1 MAWRASCGTILRSRP
16 RRSGSALARVHA
28 LALAW
33 GLVAA
38 GCRGEPTRT
47 ASGND
52 ALTTGH
58 SAGPRT
64 AEATTS
70 PESTPMTSPTVPTPP
85 SADVEPFVL
94 KPMLAAEEVV
104 PTFQRWWSSWS
115 KAQLAGHPLQA
126 TLDERVAAGGTVRS
140 EACGWLVAHVRER
153 APEGSPER
161 LLWDD
166 AAITQDARCWW
177 IHHDGMMGPGL
188 GAVLTSHGRVAAVW
202 VVREG

>member
-16 RRSGSALARVHA
+16 RRSARSRARVPA

-47 ASGND
+47 ASGVE
-52 ALTTGH
+52 APATGH
-58 SAGPRT
+58 EAGRRA
-64 AEATTS
+64 AEAPAP
-70 PESTPMTSPTVPTPP
+70 PEPTPMTRPAAPTPP
-85 SADVEPFVL
+85 PADAEP
-94 KPMLAAEEVV
+94 PGPPLAAEEVV
-104 PTFQRWWSSWS
+104 PTFRRWWAPWS

-140 EACGWLVAHVRER
+140 EACGWLEAHVRER

-161 LLWDD
+161 LYWDL
-166 AAITQDARCWW
+166 AKIAQDAPCWW

-188 GAVLTSHGRVAAVW
+188 GAALTRDGRVAAVW